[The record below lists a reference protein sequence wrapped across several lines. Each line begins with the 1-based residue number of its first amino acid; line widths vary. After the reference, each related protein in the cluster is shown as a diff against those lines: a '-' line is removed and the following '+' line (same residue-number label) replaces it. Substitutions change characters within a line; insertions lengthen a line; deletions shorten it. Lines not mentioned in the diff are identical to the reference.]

1 MSRQSTPI
9 LLHRMVSKCKYS
21 FLAVYGTI
29 FITKGAYKVDE
40 NVFYDV
46 DTLANGYMKVS
57 PTIDLEKCVL

>member
-1 MSRQSTPI
+1 
-9 LLHRMVSKCKYS
+9 MVTKCKYS
-21 FLAVYGTI
+21 SLAVYGTI

-57 PTIDLEKCVL
+57 PTIDLENCVL